1 MYLEMLEEVCLFGSL
16 PIVFTV
22 LCSSALQLTVSDQ
35 MPRVG
40 VRDRFC
46 CMDSSVAELVLSNT
60 HFSLLERW
68 GFFENTLIF
77 NVCIGNSVV

>member
-1 MYLEMLEEVCLFGSL
+1 MFLEMLEEVYLFGSL

-22 LCSSALQLTVSDQ
+22 LCFSALQLTVSDQ
-35 MPRVG
+35 MPWVG
-40 VRDRFC
+40 VKGRFC

-68 GFFENTLIF
+68 VFLKIL
-77 NVCIGNSVV
+77 